1 MKEGKLYFLIVF
13 SIFFFLL
20 NTCLLWHETTVVA
33 GAQGRVRA
41 SMQGRSKRRNAA
53 SRRQPLRFVWNTN
66 LESIN
71 LRTEVPSDY
80 IVRMSRNF
88 TQSLVVNIETAQ
100 VSEHFLFILFLY
112 QDLTGSLVSR
122 SAWPCNLGL
131 LSWDQT
137 SLSSSFPS
145 DDCSTSSFLMFL
157 SHAWGFGLFLL
168 HLIVR
173 SYLQPHK
180 SHPTS
185 SYFQGSVGIF
195 EFQTNMWVYKHSIVH
210 TGS

>member
-1 MKEGKLYFLIVF
+1 M
-13 SIFFFLL
+13 
-20 NTCLLWHETTVVA
+20 LWPETRVVA
-33 GAQGRVRA
+33 GAQERVRA
-41 SMQGRSKRRNAA
+41 SMQGWSNRRNAA
-53 SRRQPLRFVWNTN
+53 SRRQPLRLVWNMN
-66 LESIN
+66 LESIH

-80 IVRMSRNF
+80 IVMMSRNF
-88 TQSLVVNIETAQ
+88 TQSLAVNIETTQ
-100 VSEHFLFILFLY
+100 VSEHFLFILFLP

-131 LSWDQT
+131 LSWDHQT
-137 SLSSSFPS
+137 SLSSFPS
-145 DDCSTSSFLMFL
+145 DDYSTSSFLMFL
-157 SHAWGFGLFLL
+157 THAWGFGLFLH

-195 EFQTNMWVYKHSIVH
+195 EFQRNMWVYKHSIVH